1 MHSMIPR
8 LIFLITTVCISL
20 SIQGQNN
27 DWEMKKE
34 NDQIKVYTR
43 KLEGQRFK
51 EIRIKTKCKT
61 SLNAIM
67 AAFDDTA
74 GHKNWVYK
82 TPESYT
88 IEKVDENTLIYYI
101 KSDLPFPVTDRD
113 IVIKYS
119 WKQDPDTK
127 VITTVSEGMSG
138 KVDDVDGNIR
148 VTDFLSEYILTPQ
161 GDGWIDIEYYAK
173 MDPAGKLPAWLVN
186 LAVTTGPI
194 KTMEKF
200 FEVLDSGRYNN
211 TIIEGVSELR

>member
-1 MHSMIPR
+1 MILR
-8 LIFLITTVCISL
+8 LIFLLTTFCISL
-20 SIQGQNN
+20 SVHSQN
-27 DWEMKKE
+27 DGWEMKKE
-34 NDQIKVYTR
+34 NDGIKVYTR

-74 GHKNWVYK
+74 GHKDWVYK
-82 TPESYT
+82 TPDSYT
-88 IEKVDENTLIYYI
+88 VEKVDENTLIYYI
-101 KSDLPFPVTDRD
+101 KSDLPFPLTDRD

-119 WKQDPDTK
+119 WTQDPDTK
-127 VITTVSEGMSG
+127 VITTVSEGISG
-138 KVDDVDGNIR
+138 KVDDIDGNIR

-161 GDGWIDIEYYAK
+161 EDGWIDIEYYAK

-186 LAVTTGPI
+186 MAVTTGPI

-200 FEVLDSGRYNN
+200 FEILQSGKYDK
-211 TIIEGVSELR
+211 IMIEGVSELR